1 MNDKNFDY
9 LEKAVKNNQT
19 SHLYLLNLQN
29 QFNDDFVIFN
39 IINILNENNNNN
51 NIEFTNEIDFN
62 NLYSNVFYL
71 DGSFKSITKEE
82 YQNTFYNMTFASS
95 NKKKILIVKNVDNSS
110 INALNSILKF
120 IEEPVD
126 DIFIVLTTKN
136 LNLVLPTIKSRSQI
150 LNFNASDILTLEW
163 INKIYGNND
172 FNPVLITLFK
182 NNYHMLS
189 KVMESKDKY
198 IKIYSDIITLFIKSL
213 TSKTSYFY
221 KLFVLL
227 DELLIKTEIEQNT
240 FVVNLLLNLIM
251 STSSFIDLDNKY
263 MKKIKDSNILVLEKN
278 INLLKFIEEISSF
291 LESLPI
297 ADFNLQKTILLIKL
311 EGFYE

>member
-9 LEKAVKNNQT
+9 LKEAVKNNQT

-39 IINILNENNNNN
+39 IINILSENNN
-51 NIEFTNEIDFN
+51 EFTNDIDFN

-71 DGSFKSITKEE
+71 DGSSKSITKEE
-82 YQNTFYNMTFASS
+82 YQNTFYNMTFASVE
-95 NKKKILIVKNVDNSS
+95 KKKILVVKNVDNSS

-126 DIFIVLTTKN
+126 DIFIILTTKN

-150 LNFNASDILTLEW
+150 LNFHTSDIITLDW

-172 FNPVLITLFK
+172 FNPIFITLFK
-182 NNYHMLS
+182 NNYHMLT
-189 KVMESKDKY
+189 KVMESKEKY
-198 IKIYSDIITLFIKSL
+198 IKIYNDIVTLFIKSL
-213 TSKTSYFY
+213 TTNMSYFY
-221 KLFVLL
+221 KLFILL
-227 DELLIKTEIEQNT
+227 DELLIKTESEQNI
-240 FVVNLLLNLIM
+240 FVINLLLNLIM
-251 STSSFIDLDNKY
+251 STSSFIESDNKY

-278 INLLKFIEEISSF
+278 RNLLKFIEEISSF
-291 LESLPI
+291 LENLPI
-297 ADFNLQKTILLIKL
+297 SDFNLQKTIFLIKL
-311 EGFYE
+311 EGLYE